1 MNSVPNSDSEQCTE
15 SKLSR
20 VHSAPTLGPGCAQAA
35 RALRRVMARAR
46 PYRSPL
52 PGHVVPVPE
61 CVVAVL
67 LRTRACWRAVLPP
80 PCRDTKLYRD
90 AEAPAARIARH
101 VAAHVV
107 VSRPKKWPPTTIQFL
122 YRDSPLARS
131 CARALPHAPR
141 IGRLCRRSYHGHLLA
156 VSQACSAVSWPC
168 PA

>member
-1 MNSVPNSDSEQCTE
+1 MLMNSVSNSDSEQCTE

-46 PYRSPL
+46 PYRDPL

-90 AEAPAARIARH
+90 AEAPAACIARH
-101 VAAHVV
+101 VAV
-107 VSRPKKWPPTTIQFL
+107 RTLL
-122 YRDSPLARS
+122 YRDPKSGPQPRYNFCIATHPWLGH
-131 CARALPHAPR
+131 ARARCRTPHA
-141 IGRLCRRSYHGHLLA
+141 
-156 VSQACSAVSWPC
+156 
-168 PA
+168 